1 MNTFKNWSK
10 SSYYIYSIGAIILT
24 ILSLT
29 TSAITVYSV
38 LSLIGAL
45 FGFLSV
51 VLIVNKN
58 RSAGYI
64 GMVSA
69 IIYMFVSW
77 SLGNYSDTLLNLLF
91 IAFLNLPLILNKQY
105 SDKVSPKSIK
115 DNPKTEIILL
125 ACFIIIYITLFT
137 IEVQVFHAP
146 RPIFS
151 VLAATLGIVASIAT
165 SFFVLKESFIIWGA
179 QNIFQT
185 ILWGITLYQTGS
197 GVALLMMATYI
208 MYTINASTAFFNGK
222 WFVDKNTIK

>member
-58 RSAGYI
+58 RSAGYV

-69 IIYMFVSW
+69 VIYMFVSW
-77 SLGNYSDTLLNLLF
+77 SLGNYSDTLLNILF
-91 IAFLNLPLILNKQY
+91 IVFLNLPLILNKKY
-105 SDKVSPKSIK
+105 SDKVESTSIRGDK
-115 DNPKTEIILL
+115 DLKEILVLL
-125 ACFIIIYITLFT
+125 FIAIYLSLFT
-137 IEVQVFHAP
+137 IEVLIFNAP

-165 SFFVLKESFIIWGA
+165 SFFVLKESFVIWGA

-185 ILWGITLYQTGS
+185 VLWGITLYQTGS

-222 WFVDKNTIK
+222 WFDK

>member
-1 MNTFKNWSK
+1 MNTFKNLSK

-29 TSAITVYSV
+29 TSAITAYNL

-58 RSAGYI
+58 RSAGYV

-77 SLGNYSDTLLNLLF
+77 SLGNYSDTLLNILF
-91 IAFLNLPLILNKQY
+91 IVFLNLPLILNKKY
-105 SDKVSPKSIK
+105 SDKVESTSIRGNK
-115 DNPKTEIILL
+115 DIKGILVL
-125 ACFIIIYITLFT
+125 LFIAIYLSLFT
-137 IEVQVFHAP
+137 IEVLIFNAP

-165 SFFVLKESFIIWGA
+165 SFFILKESFFIWGT
-179 QNIFQT
+179 QNIFQV

-197 GVALLMMATYI
+197 GVALLMMVTYI

-222 WFVDKNTIK
+222 WFAK

>member
-24 ILSLT
+24 VLSLT
-29 TSAITVYSV
+29 TSAITVYSL

-58 RSAGYI
+58 RSAGYV

-77 SLGNYSDTLLNLLF
+77 SLGNYSDTLLNILF
-91 IAFLNLPLILNKQY
+91 IVFLNIPLILNKKY
-105 SDKVSPKSIK
+105 SDKVESTSIRGDK
-115 DNPKTEIILL
+115 DIKEILILL
-125 ACFIIIYITLFT
+125 FIAIYLSLFT
-137 IEVQVFHAP
+137 IEVLIFNAP

-165 SFFVLKESFIIWGA
+165 SFFVLKESFIIWVA
-179 QNIFQT
+179 QNIFQV

-197 GVALLMMATYI
+197 GLALLMMATYI

-222 WFVDKNTIK
+222 WFAKPKEL

>member
-1 MNTFKNWSK
+1 MNTFKNWSS
-10 SSYYIYSIGAIILT
+10 SSYWIYSIGAIILI

-29 TSAITVYSV
+29 TSAITAYSI

-58 RSAGYI
+58 RSAGYV

-91 IAFLNLPLILNKQY
+91 IVFLNLPLILNKKY
-105 SDKVSPKSIK
+105 SDKVESTSISGNK
-115 DNPKTEIILL
+115 NIKEILVLL
-125 ACFIIIYITLFT
+125 FIAIYLSLFT
-137 IEVQVFHAP
+137 VEVLIFNAP

-165 SFFVLKESFIIWGA
+165 SFFVLKESFVIWST
-179 QNIFQT
+179 QNIFQV

-197 GVALLMMATYI
+197 GVALLMMVTYI

-222 WFVDKNTIK
+222 WFDK

>member
-58 RSAGYI
+58 RSAGYV

-77 SLGNYSDTLLNLLF
+77 SLGNYSDTLLNILF
-91 IAFLNLPLILNKQY
+91 IVFLNLPLILNKKY
-105 SDKVSPKSIK
+105 SDKVESTSIRGNK
-115 DNPKTEIILL
+115 DIKEILVLL
-125 ACFIIIYITLFT
+125 FIAIYLSLFT
-137 IEVQVFHAP
+137 IEVLIFNAP

-165 SFFVLKESFIIWGA
+165 SFFVLKESFVIWGA
-179 QNIFQT
+179 QNIFQV

-197 GVALLMMATYI
+197 GVALLMMVTYI

-222 WFVDKNTIK
+222 WFAK

>member
-1 MNTFKNWSK
+1 MSTFKNWSK

-29 TSAITVYSV
+29 TSTITVYSV

-58 RSAGYI
+58 RSAGYV

-77 SLGNYSDTLLNLLF
+77 SLGNYSDTLLNILF
-91 IAFLNLPLILNKQY
+91 IVFLNLPLILNKKY
-105 SDKVSPKSIK
+105 SDKVESTSIRGNK
-115 DNPKTEIILL
+115 DIKEILVLL
-125 ACFIIIYITLFT
+125 FIAIYLSLFT
-137 IEVQVFHAP
+137 IEVLIFNAP

-165 SFFVLKESFIIWGA
+165 SFFVLKESFFIWGA
-179 QNIFQT
+179 QNIFQF

-197 GVALLMMATYI
+197 GVALLMMVTYI

-222 WFVDKNTIK
+222 WFVNNK

>member
-58 RSAGYI
+58 RSAGYV

-77 SLGNYSDTLLNLLF
+77 SLGNYSDTLLNILF
-91 IAFLNLPLILNKQY
+91 IAFLNLPLIFNKKY
-105 SDKVSPKSIK
+105 SDKVESTSIRGDRNIK
-115 DNPKTEIILL
+115 EILILL
-125 ACFIIIYITLFT
+125 FIAIYLSLFT
-137 IEVQVFHAP
+137 VEVLIFNAP

-165 SFFVLKESFIIWGA
+165 SFFVLKESFVIWGA
-179 QNIFQT
+179 QNIFQV

-197 GVALLMMATYI
+197 GVALLMMVTYI

-222 WFVDKNTIK
+222 WFAK

>member
-1 MNTFKNWSK
+1 MNTFKNWSS
-10 SSYYIYSIGAIILT
+10 SSYWIYFLGALILI
-24 ILSLT
+24 ILSLNTIT
-29 TSAITVYSV
+29 TISII
-38 LSLIGAL
+38 SLIGAL
-45 FGFLSV
+45 SGFLSV

-64 GMVSA
+64 GMISA
-69 IIYMFVSW
+69 VIYMFISW
-77 SLGNYSDTLLNLLF
+77 RLGNYSDTLLNILF
-91 IAFLNLPLILNKQY
+91 IILLNLPLILNKQY

-115 DNPKTEIILL
+115 DNPRIEVILL
-125 ACFIIIYITLFT
+125 VCFIIIYIALFT

-165 SFFVLKESFIIWGA
+165 SFFVLKESFVIWGA

-185 ILWGITLYQTGS
+185 VLWGITLYQTGS
-197 GVALLMMATYI
+197 GVALLMIATYI

-222 WFVDKNTIK
+222 WFDK

>member
-58 RSAGYI
+58 RSAGYV

-69 IIYMFVSW
+69 IIYMSVSW
-77 SLGNYSDTLLNLLF
+77 SLGNYSDTLLNILF
-91 IAFLNLPLILNKQY
+91 IVFLNLPLILNKKY
-105 SDKVSPKSIK
+105 SDKVESTSIHGNK
-115 DNPKTEIILL
+115 DIKEILVLL
-125 ACFIIIYITLFT
+125 FISIYLSLFT
-137 IEVQVFHAP
+137 IEILIFNAP

-165 SFFVLKESFIIWGA
+165 SFFVLKESFVIWGA
-179 QNIFQT
+179 QNIFQV

-197 GVALLMMATYI
+197 GVALLMMVTYI

-222 WFVDKNTIK
+222 WFAK

>member
-58 RSAGYI
+58 HSAGYV

-77 SLGNYSDTLLNLLF
+77 SLGNYSDTLLNILF
-91 IAFLNLPLILNKQY
+91 IVFLNLPLILNKKY
-105 SDKVSPKSIK
+105 SDKVESTSIRGNK
-115 DNPKTEIILL
+115 DLKEILVLL
-125 ACFIIIYITLFT
+125 FIAIYLSLFT
-137 IEVQVFHAP
+137 IEVLIFNAP

-165 SFFVLKESFIIWGA
+165 SFFVLKESAYIWIL
-179 QNIFQT
+179 QNIFQVC
-185 ILWGITLYQTGS
+185 LWGVTYYQTDS
-197 GVALLMMATYI
+197 EIALLMLVTYI
-208 MYTINASTAFFNGK
+208 LYTLNSMCFFSKK
-222 WFVDKNTIK
+222 WGFRLDV

>member
-10 SSYYIYSIGAIILT
+10 SSYYIYSICAIILT

-58 RSAGYI
+58 RSAGYV

-77 SLGNYSDTLLNLLF
+77 SLGNYSDTLLNILF
-91 IAFLNLPLILNKQY
+91 IVFLNLPLILNKKY
-105 SDKVSPKSIK
+105 SDKVESTSIRGNK
-115 DNPKTEIILL
+115 DIKEILVLL
-125 ACFIIIYITLFT
+125 FIAIYLSLFT
-137 IEVQVFHAP
+137 IEVLIFNAP

-165 SFFVLKESFIIWGA
+165 SFFVLKESFFIWSI
-179 QNIFQT
+179 QNIFQS

-197 GVALLMMATYI
+197 GVALLMMVTYI

-222 WFVDKNTIK
+222 WFAK

>member
-1 MNTFKNWSK
+1 MDTFKNWSK

-58 RSAGYI
+58 RSAGYV

-69 IIYMFVSW
+69 IIYMSVSW
-77 SLGNYSDTLLNLLF
+77 SLGNYSDTLLNILF
-91 IAFLNLPLILNKQY
+91 IVFLNLPLILNKKY
-105 SDKVSPKSIK
+105 SDKVESTSIHGNK
-115 DNPKTEIILL
+115 DIKEILVLL
-125 ACFIIIYITLFT
+125 FISIYLSLFT
-137 IEVQVFHAP
+137 IEILIFNAP

-165 SFFVLKESFIIWGA
+165 SFFVLKESFVIWGA
-179 QNIFQT
+179 QNIFQV

-197 GVALLMMATYI
+197 GVALLMMVTYI

-222 WFVDKNTIK
+222 WFAK

>member
-1 MNTFKNWSK
+1 MNTFKNWSS

-58 RSAGYI
+58 RSAGYV

-77 SLGNYSDTLLNLLF
+77 SLGNYSDTLLNILF
-91 IAFLNLPLILNKQY
+91 IVFLNLPLILNKKY
-105 SDKVSPKSIK
+105 SDKVESTSIR
-115 DNPKTEIILL
+115 DNKNIKEILVLL
-125 ACFIIIYITLFT
+125 FIAIYLSLFT
-137 IEVQVFHAP
+137 IEVLIFNAP

-165 SFFVLKESFIIWGA
+165 SFFVLKESFFIWTT
-179 QNIFQT
+179 QNIFQV

-197 GVALLMMATYI
+197 GLALLMMVTYI

-222 WFVDKNTIK
+222 WFAK

>member
-10 SSYYIYSIGAIILT
+10 SSYYIYSIGAIVLT

-58 RSAGYI
+58 RSAGYV

-77 SLGNYSDTLLNLLF
+77 SLGNYSDTLLNILF
-91 IAFLNLPLILNKQY
+91 IVFLNIPLILNKKY
-105 SDKVSPKSIK
+105 SDKVESTSIRGNK
-115 DNPKTEIILL
+115 DIKEILVLL
-125 ACFIIIYITLFT
+125 FIAIYLSLFT
-137 IEVQVFHAP
+137 VEVLIFNAP

-165 SFFVLKESFIIWGA
+165 SFFVLKESFVIWGA

-185 ILWGITLYQTGS
+185 VLWGITLYQTGS

-222 WFVDKNTIK
+222 WFDK

>member
-29 TSAITVYSV
+29 TSAITVYSL

-58 RSAGYI
+58 RSAGYV

-77 SLGNYSDTLLNLLF
+77 SLGNYSDTLLNILF
-91 IAFLNLPLILNKQY
+91 IVFLNLPLILNKKY
-105 SDKVSPKSIK
+105 SDKVESTSIRGNK
-115 DNPKTEIILL
+115 DIKEILILL
-125 ACFIIIYITLFT
+125 FIAIYFSLFT
-137 IEVQVFHAP
+137 IEVLIFNAP

-165 SFFVLKESFIIWGA
+165 SFFVLKESFVIWGA
-179 QNIFQT
+179 QNIFQV

-197 GVALLMMATYI
+197 GVALLMMVTYI

-222 WFVDKNTIK
+222 WFAK

>member
-10 SSYYIYSIGAIILT
+10 SSYYIYFIGAIILT

-29 TSAITVYSV
+29 TSTITLYSL

-58 RSAGYI
+58 RSAGYV

-77 SLGNYSDTLLNLLF
+77 SLGNYSDTLLNILF
-91 IAFLNLPLILNKQY
+91 IVFLNLPLILNKKY
-105 SDKVSPKSIK
+105 SDKVESTSIRGNK
-115 DNPKTEIILL
+115 NIKEILVLL
-125 ACFIIIYITLFT
+125 FIVIYLSLFT
-137 IEVQVFHAP
+137 IEVLIFNAP

-185 ILWGITLYQTGS
+185 VLWGITLYQTGS

-222 WFVDKNTIK
+222 WFDK

>member
-1 MNTFKNWSK
+1 MSTFKNWSK

-29 TSAITVYSV
+29 TSTITVYSV

-58 RSAGYI
+58 RSAGYV

-77 SLGNYSDTLLNLLF
+77 SLGNYSDTLLNILF
-91 IAFLNLPLILNKQY
+91 IVFLNLPLILNKKY
-105 SDKVSPKSIK
+105 SDKVESTSIRGNK
-115 DNPKTEIILL
+115 DIKEILVLL
-125 ACFIIIYITLFT
+125 FIAIYLSLFT
-137 IEVQVFHAP
+137 IEVLIFNAP

-165 SFFVLKESFIIWGA
+165 SFFVLKESFFIWGT
-179 QNIFQT
+179 QNIFQF

-197 GVALLMMATYI
+197 GVALLMMVTYI

-222 WFVDKNTIK
+222 WFAK

>member
-125 ACFIIIYITLFT
+125 ACFIIIYI
-137 IEVQVFHAP
+137 
-146 RPIFS
+146 
-151 VLAATLGIVASIAT
+151 
-165 SFFVLKESFIIWGA
+165 
-179 QNIFQT
+179 
-185 ILWGITLYQTGS
+185 
-197 GVALLMMATYI
+197 
-208 MYTINASTAFFNGK
+208 
-222 WFVDKNTIK
+222 

>member
-29 TSAITVYSV
+29 TSVITVYSV

-58 RSAGYI
+58 RSAGYV

-77 SLGNYSDTLLNLLF
+77 SLGNYSDTLLNILF
-91 IAFLNLPLILNKQY
+91 IVFLNLPLILNKKY
-105 SDKVSPKSIK
+105 SDKVESTSIRGNK
-115 DNPKTEIILL
+115 DIKEILVLL
-125 ACFIIIYITLFT
+125 FIAIYLSLFT
-137 IEVQVFHAP
+137 IEVLIFNAP

-165 SFFVLKESFIIWGA
+165 SFFVLKESFVIWGA

-185 ILWGITLYQTGS
+185 VLWGITLYQTGS

-222 WFVDKNTIK
+222 WFDK

>member
-58 RSAGYI
+58 RSAGYV

-91 IAFLNLPLILNKQY
+91 IMFLNLPLILNKKY
-105 SDKVSPKSIK
+105 SDKVESTSIRGNK
-115 DNPKTEIILL
+115 DIKEILVLL
-125 ACFIIIYITLFT
+125 FISIYLSLFT
-137 IEVQVFHAP
+137 IEVLIFNAP

-165 SFFVLKESFIIWGA
+165 SFFVLKESFVIWGA
-179 QNIFQT
+179 QNIFQV

-197 GVALLMMATYI
+197 GVALLMMVTYI

-222 WFVDKNTIK
+222 WFAK

>member
-10 SSYYIYSIGAIILT
+10 SSYYIYFIGAIILT

-29 TSAITVYSV
+29 TSTITVYSL

-58 RSAGYI
+58 RSAGYV

-77 SLGNYSDTLLNLLF
+77 SLGNYSDTLLNILF
-91 IAFLNLPLILNKQY
+91 IVFLNIPLILNKKY
-105 SDKVSPKSIK
+105 SDKVESTSIRGNK
-115 DNPKTEIILL
+115 NIKEILVLL
-125 ACFIIIYITLFT
+125 FIAIYISLFT
-137 IEVQVFHAP
+137 VEVLIFNAP

-185 ILWGITLYQTGS
+185 VLWGITLYQTGS
-197 GVALLMMATYI
+197 GVALLMMVTYI

-222 WFVDKNTIK
+222 WFDK

>member
-10 SSYYIYSIGAIILT
+10 SSYYIYFIGAIILT

-29 TSAITVYSV
+29 TSAITVYSL

-58 RSAGYI
+58 RSAGYV

-91 IAFLNLPLILNKQY
+91 IVFLNLPLILNKKY
-105 SDKVSPKSIK
+105 SDKVESTSIRGNK
-115 DNPKTEIILL
+115 NIKEILVLL
-125 ACFIIIYITLFT
+125 FIAIYLSLFT
-137 IEVQVFHAP
+137 VEVLIFNAP

-165 SFFVLKESFIIWGA
+165 SFFVLKESFVIWGA

-185 ILWGITLYQTGS
+185 LLWGITLYQTGS
-197 GVALLMMATYI
+197 GVAILMMATYI

-222 WFVDKNTIK
+222 WFDK

>member
-58 RSAGYI
+58 RSAGYV

-77 SLGNYSDTLLNLLF
+77 SLGNYSDTLLNILF
-91 IAFLNLPLILNKQY
+91 IVFLNLPLILNKKY
-105 SDKVSPKSIK
+105 SDKVESTSIRGNK
-115 DNPKTEIILL
+115 DLKEILVLL
-125 ACFIIIYITLFT
+125 FIAIYLSLFT
-137 IEVQVFHAP
+137 IEVLIFNAP

-165 SFFVLKESFIIWGA
+165 SFFVLKESFVIWGA

-185 ILWGITLYQTGS
+185 VLWGITLYQTGS
-197 GVALLMMATYI
+197 CVALLMMATYI

-222 WFVDKNTIK
+222 WFDK

>member
-29 TSAITVYSV
+29 TSTITVYSV

-58 RSAGYI
+58 RSAGYV

-77 SLGNYSDTLLNLLF
+77 SLGNYSDTLLNILF
-91 IAFLNLPLILNKQY
+91 IAFLNLPLILNKKY
-105 SDKVSPKSIK
+105 SDKVESTSIRGNK
-115 DNPKTEIILL
+115 DIKEILVLL
-125 ACFIIIYITLFT
+125 FIAIYLSLFT
-137 IEVQVFHAP
+137 IEVLIFNAP
-146 RPIFS
+146 RPTFS

-165 SFFVLKESFIIWGA
+165 SFFVLKESFVIWGA

-185 ILWGITLYQTGS
+185 VLWGITLYQTGS

-222 WFVDKNTIK
+222 WFDK

>member
-1 MNTFKNWSK
+1 MNTFKNWSH
-10 SSYYIYSIGAIILT
+10 SSYWIYIIGAIILI

-58 RSAGYI
+58 RSAGYV

-77 SLGNYSDTLLNLLF
+77 SLGNYSDTLLNILF
-91 IAFLNLPLILNKQY
+91 IVFLNLPLILNKKY
-105 SDKVSPKSIK
+105 SDKVESTSIRGNK
-115 DNPKTEIILL
+115 DLKEILVLL
-125 ACFIIIYITLFT
+125 FIAIYLSLFT
-137 IEVQVFHAP
+137 IEVLIFNAP

-165 SFFVLKESFIIWGA
+165 SFFVLKESFFIWGT
-179 QNIFQT
+179 QNIFQV

-222 WFVDKNTIK
+222 WFDK